1 MEKHNRKMNSSDKA
15 LVRLSMMSDWQEL
28 QNFNAKKLLKEIEQ
42 FKDDWKPYNPKKPNN
57 RFGLSVTSID
67 GGLSGIPDL
76 TSLRD
81 YELQTGKKVQ
91 NIDLNVPT
99 EVYKQSEELQTILEP
114 FKPWLTRSHFLRID
128 RGGFFPDHFDVA
140 QAGNYANDEI
150 RLIGLVN
157 ANEYQ
162 FKWIYDDKIIN
173 KNNGSLWY
181 CNVSKR
187 HSVFSTLD
195 GMILLII
202 CLGHWEEKLFST
214 LLDQAKV
221 K

>member
-1 MEKHNRKMNSSDKA
+1 MTPREKA
-15 LVRLSMMSDWQEL
+15 LIRLSMMSDWQE
-28 QNFNAKKLLKEIEQ
+28 QQHFNSYKLLKEIEQ
-42 FKDDWKPYNPKKPNN
+42 FRDDWKPYNPKKPNN
-57 RFGLSVTSID
+57 RWGLSVTSID
-67 GGLSGIPDL
+67 GELSGIPDL

-99 EVYKQSEELQTILEP
+99 EVYKQSEELQNILKP
-114 FKPWLTRSHFLRID
+114 YLPWLTRCHFLRMD
-128 RGGFFPDHFDVA
+128 RGGFFPDHFDIV
-140 QAGNYANDEI
+140 QAGNYAADEI
-150 RLIGLVN
+150 RLAGFVN
-157 ANEYQ
+157 VDEYN

-173 KNNGSLWY
+173 KNNGTLWY
-181 CNVSKR
+181 FNASKR
-187 HSVFSTLD
+187 HSVFSTKD
-195 GMILLII
+195 GMMLLVV

>member
-1 MEKHNRKMNSSDKA
+1 MNSSDKA
-15 LVRLSMMSDWQEL
+15 LVRLSMMSDWKEL
-28 QNFNAKKLLKEIEQ
+28 QHFNAKKLLKEIEQ

-57 RFGLSVTSID
+57 RYGLSITSID

-81 YELQTGKKVQ
+81 YKLQTGKEVK

-114 FKPWLTRSHFLRID
+114 FKPWLTRSHFLRMD
-128 RGGFFPDHFDVA
+128 RGGFFPDHFDVSH
-140 QAGNYANDEI
+140 AGNYANDEI
-150 RLIGLVN
+150 RLVGFVN
-157 ANEYQ
+157 ANQYN
-162 FKWIYDDKIIN
+162 FKWIYDGDKIIN

-181 CNVSKR
+181 FNASKR
-187 HSVFSTLD
+187 HSVFSTKD
-195 GMILLII
+195 GMMLLVI
-202 CLGHWEEKLFST
+202 CLGPWDVDLFSV
-214 LLDQAKV
+214 LLHQSQV

>member
-1 MEKHNRKMNSSDKA
+1 MTPREKA
-15 LVRLSMMSDWQEL
+15 LIRLSMMSDWQE
-28 QNFNAKKLLKEIEQ
+28 QQHFNSYKLLKEIEQ
-42 FKDDWKPYNPKKPNN
+42 FSDDWKPYNPKKPNN
-57 RFGLSVTSID
+57 RWGLSVTSID
-67 GGLSGIPDL
+67 GELSGIPDL

-99 EVYKQSEELQTILEP
+99 EVYKQSEELQNILKP
-114 FKPWLTRSHFLRID
+114 YLPWLTRCHFLRMD
-128 RGGFFPDHFDVA
+128 RGGFFPDHFDIV
-140 QAGNYANDEI
+140 QAGNYAADEI
-150 RLIGLVN
+150 RLVGFVN
-157 ANEYQ
+157 VDEYN

-173 KNNGSLWY
+173 KNNGTLWY
-181 CNVSKR
+181 FNASKR
-187 HSVFSTLD
+187 HSVFSTKD
-195 GMILLII
+195 GMMLLVV